1 MRIGEL
7 TNSHSCE
14 FEMQARFKE
23 WIEAKDLKYID
34 ELKIK
39 QIPRIP
45 DFLIFKPGN
54 GLINVEAKC
63 NAFECLLNQLEDNS
77 AFCHYS
83 FAFIT
88 DICCTPIWFKKK
100 LMDSGYGLIVYN
112 TRTKNITEVLEAHK
126 NQNFNKDLHKI
137 VVSRIDRELILR
149 KKKTD
154 IDTQCSID
162 SF

>member
-1 MRIGEL
+1 
-7 TNSHSCE
+7 
-14 FEMQARFKE
+14 
-23 WIEAKDLKYID
+23 
-34 ELKIK
+34 
-39 QIPRIP
+39 
-45 DFLIFKPGN
+45 
-54 GLINVEAKC
+54 
-63 NAFECLLNQLEDNS
+63 
-77 AFCHYS
+77 
-83 FAFIT
+83 
-88 DICCTPIWFKKK
+88 
-100 LMDSGYGLIVYN
+100 MDSGYGLIVYN